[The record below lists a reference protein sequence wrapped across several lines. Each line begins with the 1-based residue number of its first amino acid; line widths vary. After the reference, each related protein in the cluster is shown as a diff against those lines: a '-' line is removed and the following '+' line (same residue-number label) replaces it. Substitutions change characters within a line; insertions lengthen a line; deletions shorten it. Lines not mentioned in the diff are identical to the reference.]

1 MNPDVAVTL
10 DEAVQEV
17 LSTLTGLDISY
28 RPELDRYRAV
38 TRHLNKALRLTALD
52 SEWSYY
58 SSVESVGTASLGDTE
73 VQMRA
78 TIRPRIINDDAV
90 RFVDDNEIPRVWA
103 YFLPRD
109 SLHKYNG
116 RRQGLW
122 CAHTRSSLQFSR
134 ALGYGEAGLT
144 IQVPV
149 MREPQMF
156 RLPALPEDENE
167 PVPTVPQDVREQ
179 TLDFDYPD
187 LVLARAAY
195 LYAQSDPVAQPRVQ
209 TLEDQYKTMLYAL
222 TERDERNTDSAYQ
235 NDFFVPIEGD
245 LFGPTR
251 TRHSHPHADERGWI

>member
-10 DEAVQEV
+10 DEAVQEI
-17 LSTLTGLDISY
+17 LSTLTGLEISY

-52 SEWSYY
+52 SEWSYF
-58 SSVESVGTASLGDTE
+58 SSVETVGTARLGDVE
-73 VQMRA
+73 VQMRS

-90 RFVDDNEIPRVWA
+90 RFVDDNGVPKVWA

-134 ALGYGEAGLT
+134 ALGYAEEGLK

-149 MREPQMF
+149 MREPRMF
-156 RLPALPEDENE
+156 RLPEAPEDENV
-167 PVPTVPQDVREQ
+167 PVPTVPQEVRNQ
-179 TLDFDYPD
+179 LLDFDYPD
-187 LVLARAAY
+187 LVLARAAF

-209 TLEDQYKTMLYAL
+209 TLEEQYKTMMYAL

-235 NDFFVPIEGD
+235 NDFFVPVGGGLD
-245 LFGPTR
+245 GPTGMP
-251 TRHSHPHADERGWI
+251 HSHPHSDERRW

>member
-10 DEAVQEV
+10 DEAVQEI

-58 SSVESVGTASLGDTE
+58 SSVENVGTAVLGDTE
-73 VQMRA
+73 VSLRS
-78 TIRPRIINDDAV
+78 TLRPRIINDDAV
-90 RFVDDNEIPRVWA
+90 RLVDDKGVPRVWA

-122 CAHTRSSLQFSR
+122 CAHTKSTLLFSR
-134 ALGYGEAGLT
+134 ALGYAEEGLT

-149 MREPQMF
+149 MREPRMF
-156 RLPALPEDENE
+156 RLPTLPEDTNE

-179 TLDFDYPD
+179 ILDFDYPD
-187 LVLARAAY
+187 LVLARAAF

-209 TLEDQYKTMLYAL
+209 TLEDQYKTMMYAL
-222 TERDERNTDSAYQ
+222 VERDERNTDSAYQ
-235 NDFFVPIEGD
+235 NDFFVPMDGD
-245 LFGPTR
+245 LFGQTGH
-251 TRHSHPHADERGWI
+251 HSHPHSAERGWS

>member
-52 SEWSYY
+52 AEWSYY
-58 SSVESVGTASLGDTE
+58 SSVETVGTARLGDTE
-73 VQMRA
+73 IVMRS
-78 TIRPRIINDDAV
+78 TLRPRIINDDAV
-90 RFVDDNEIPRVWA
+90 RFVDGMGVPHVWA

-134 ALGYGEAGLT
+134 ALGPTEAGLK
-144 IQVPV
+144 IQIPV

-156 RLPALPEDENE
+156 RLPAAPEDENS
-167 PVPTVPQDVREQ
+167 PAPTVPQEVRDQ
-179 TLDFDYPD
+179 ILDFDYPD
-187 LVLARAAY
+187 LVLARTAF

-209 TLEDQYKTMLYAL
+209 TLEDQYKTMMYAL

-235 NDFFVPIEGD
+235 NDFFVPIGGD
-245 LFGPTR
+245 LSGPSSR
-251 TRHSHPHADERGWI
+251 PHSHPHSDERSWM

>member
-38 TRHLNKALRLTALD
+38 TRVVNKALRLTALD
-52 SEWSYY
+52 AEWSYY
-58 SSVESVGTASLGDTE
+58 SSVETVGTAVLGDTE
-73 VQMRA
+73 VQMRS
-78 TIRPRIINDDAV
+78 TLRPRIINDDAV
-90 RFVDDNEIPRVWA
+90 RLVDDNGVPRVWA

-109 SLHKYNG
+109 ALHKYNG

-134 ALGYGEAGLT
+134 ALGHAEAGLT

-149 MREPQMF
+149 MREPRMF
-156 RLPALPEDENE
+156 RLPALPEDENVE
-167 PVPTVPQDVREQ
+167 VPTVPQEVREQ
-179 TLDFDYPD
+179 VLDFDYPD
-187 LVLARAAY
+187 LVLARAAF

-209 TLEDQYKTMLYAL
+209 TLEEQYKTMMYAL

-235 NDFFVPIEGD
+235 NDFFLPIDGD
-245 LFGPTR
+245 LFGQSG
-251 TRHSHPHADERGWI
+251 RHSHPHAAERGWS

>member
-1 MNPDVAVTL
+1 MNPDVAMTL

-52 SEWSYY
+52 AEWSYY
-58 SSVESVGTASLGDTE
+58 SSVESVGIAQLGATE
-73 VQMRA
+73 VQMRS
-78 TIRPRIINDDAV
+78 TLRPRIINDDAV
-90 RFVDDNEIPRVWA
+90 RFVDDKGVPKVWA

-116 RRQGLW
+116 RRAGLW

-134 ALGYGEAGLT
+134 ALSIGEAGLT

-149 MREPQMF
+149 MREPRMF
-156 RLPALPEDENE
+156 RLPEAPEDENT
-167 PVPTVPQDVREQ
+167 PVPTVPQEVRDQ
-179 TLDFDYPD
+179 ILDFDYPD
-187 LVLARAAY
+187 LVLARTAF

-209 TLEDQYKTMLYAL
+209 TLEDQYKTMMYAL
-222 TERDERNTDSAYQ
+222 TERDERNTDSAYM
-235 NDFFVPIEGD
+235 NDFFIPIAGA
-245 LFGPTR
+245 LSGPGALG
-251 TRHSHPHADERGWI
+251 HSHPHSDERSW